1 MKQKFPLTQLITLFL
16 FFSILI
22 FASCKKEQSQ
32 NGSATQQEE
41 QASLASSESDVE
53 AEMVFNGIFDDAIGV
68 NNDVGMAGT
77 GIFARSFISTNS
89 GDAARVDA
97 CFTVTLSHLS
107 TSSVFPIKV
116 IIDFGTTGCVGP
128 DGHVRRGKIINEYT
142 SRLLYPGA
150 IATTT
155 FDGFYIDSIKVEG
168 THKITNTSSP
178 NTQQIL
184 ARQFTVEVA
193 AKLSKANGNYT
204 EWKSQKIIKQ
214 IEGLLTIDYPRDD
227 IFQIEGKANGKAKKG
242 SILVAWEAGT
252 IEPLIKKFTCRWIV
266 KGKVKTVLANNSANS
281 PWVATL
287 DFGGGDCDNK
297 AIITINGVAHNI
309 TLR

>member
-1 MKQKFPLTQLITLFL
+1 MKQKFPLTQLITLVL
-16 FFSILI
+16 FFSLLMI
-22 FASCKKEQSQ
+22 ASCTKENSQ
-32 NGSATQQEE
+32 NGSAEQQEE
-41 QASLASSESDVE
+41 EASLTSSESDAE

-77 GIFARSFISTNS
+77 GIFGRRFTSTNIA
-89 GDAARVDA
+89 DAERVDA
-97 CFTVTLSHLS
+97 CFTVTTSHLS
-107 TSSVFPIKV
+107 TSSVFPVKV
-116 IIDFGTTGCVGP
+116 VIDFGTTGCVGL

-168 THKITNTSSP
+168 THKITNTSP
-178 NTQQIL
+178 LTTQPL
-184 ARQFTVEVA
+184 SRQFTVEVDA
-193 AKLSKANGNYT
+193 RLSKTNGNYT
-204 EWKSQKIIKQ
+204 EWKSQKTIKQ
-214 IEGLLTIDYPRDD
+214 IEGLLTIDFPKDD
-227 IFQIEGKANGKAKKG
+227 IFQIEGKAYGKAKRG

-252 IEPLIKKFTCRWIV
+252 IEPLIKKFSCRWIV
-266 KGKVKTVLANNSANS
+266 KGKVKTALASNTVNSR
-281 PWVATL
+281 WVATL
-287 DFGGGDCDNK
+287 DFGAGDCDNK